1 MKTSHL
7 TLAAFLLASV
17 PASHAR
23 PVCAPYDVEG
33 ITLSGKVVLRTFFG
47 PPNYGEN
54 PETDARETQAL
65 LQLDQPLCTL
75 ASEERDEPAE
85 RNQRLVT
92 LVPMGGLSLKQYAG
106 KHVSVQGSLYHADNG
121 HHRTPVLIAIR
132 QAPVVDR

>member
-1 MKTSHL
+1 MKTSQL
-7 TLAAFLLASV
+7 TLAAFLLASLSV
-17 PASHAR
+17 SHAR

-33 ITLSGKVVLRTFFG
+33 VTLSGKVVLRTFFG
-47 PPNYGEN
+47 PPNYGES

-75 ASEERDEPAE
+75 ASDARDEPAE
-85 RNQRLVT
+85 RNQRTVT
-92 LVPMGGLSLKQYAG
+92 LVPMGSLSLKPYVG